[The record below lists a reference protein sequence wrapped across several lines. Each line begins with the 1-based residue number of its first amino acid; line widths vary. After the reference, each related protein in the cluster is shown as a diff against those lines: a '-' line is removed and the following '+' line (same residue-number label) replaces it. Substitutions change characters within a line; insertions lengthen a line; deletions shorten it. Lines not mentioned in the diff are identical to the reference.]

1 MVCTGGAG
9 GVGGTGGA
17 GGVGGTGGAGG
28 LGGTGGAGGLGG
40 TGGPEPPGP
49 PVVEMPSEGEEPLRW
64 NPHPVKKVVNKAMM
78 VIPAVPCL
86 LNVARPMTTGGIRLR
101 VFFIALSH
109 RKPECL
115 PVRLSTGT

>member
-17 GGVGGTGGAGG
+17 GGVGGTGGAGDV
-28 LGGTGGAGGLGG
+28 GGTGGA
-40 TGGPEPPGP
+40 EPPGP
-49 PVVEMPSEGEEPLRW
+49 PVVEMPSEGEEPLKW
-64 NPHPVKKVVNKAMM
+64 NPHPVKKVNKAMM
-78 VIPAVPCL
+78 VKPAVPCRFL
-86 LNVARPMTTGGIRLR
+86 LNVGRPMTTGGIRLR

-109 RKPECL
+109 RKAECL